1 MGVLMSAFQTEE
13 QQLECEIKKELEN
26 VHQAMRL
33 NDREMRK
40 LHNRLRAYD
49 QEGSALVSEFSLRL
63 TAQRICLLTKQ
74 LKERQNQER
83 ALSAL
88 ESQLQSH
95 ARELELE
102 VIRASLNAINERM
115 NALGMDTPDVQE
127 VTEQEIEDQTKKL
140 LDMHLPSA
148 PATGMEGQN
157 NVRMD
162 DVSGDNG
169 MQDAITRDATNDHT
183 TTSHHDDTIVQ

>member
-1 MGVLMSAFQTEE
+1 MGVLISAFQTEE

-63 TAQRICLLTKQ
+63 TAQRICLLSKQ
-74 LKERQNQER
+74 LNERQNQER

-88 ESQLQSH
+88 ESQLQNH

-102 VIRASLNAINERM
+102 VIRASLDVINSRM
-115 NALGMDTPDVQE
+115 NALGMETPDVQE
-127 VTEQEIEDQTKKL
+127 VSEQEIEEQTKKL
-140 LDMHLPSA
+140 LDMHLPSV

-157 NVRMD
+157 NVSMD
-162 DVSGDNG
+162 DVQGGSGHQND
-169 MQDAITRDATNDHT
+169 ITRDATKTHIT
-183 TTSHHDDTIVQ
+183 LHHDDTIVQ